1 MENARFV
8 PPNPDAVPAA
18 MDAWE
23 KYLHSTSGDQL
34 VQLAILHVEFEAIH
48 PFLDGNGRLGR
59 LVVPLFL
66 VEKKLLTSPNFYIS
80 AYFEQHRD
88 EYYERLRGVSRD
100 GDWTPWCE
108 FFLKAV
114 IEQGKQNEAKALAIL
129 ALYRAKKDWIIA
141 ATRSHHAMKALDWF
155 FNRPIFRTAD
165 FVRSSGIPKSAS
177 NRILLLAKEHKLL
190 VELHP
195 GSGRRAATLAFPEL
209 LNIAEGRIVF

>member
-1 MENARFV
+1 MMETLALSQRVIRDSHAVLMDGVRGQGKSPGSYRRISNWIGPAGCTMENARFV

-100 GDWTPWCE
+100 GDWTGWCE
-108 FFLKAV
+108 FFFDN
-114 IEQGKQNEAKALAIL
+114 G
-129 ALYRAKKDWIIA
+129 D
-141 ATRSHHAMKALDWF
+141 
-155 FNRPIFRTAD
+155 
-165 FVRSSGIPKSAS
+165 
-177 NRILLLAKEHKLL
+177 
-190 VELHP
+190 
-195 GSGRRAATLAFPEL
+195 
-209 LNIAEGRIVF
+209 